1 MTQIR
6 IKIESPPPRRKRR
19 KLFRVALVFLVL
31 LVGLYFVVTS
41 ATFVKKVVLP
51 QLSHALNADITVA
64 DLQVSPLRKVVL
76 WDVKIQPPGNEP
88 VLTIK
93 EVRARYSLLSILRGT
108 IEVSELTV
116 ESPRLTIVQ
125 DADGRSNLDFLKT
138 PEPVK
143 PEAQPAATPPA
154 SSVPQL
160 NLKLV
165 TLNNAT
171 VRLTKKHLSGAPDVV
186 EVSGL
191 NFKLQDL
198 KNGQPGKLELSL
210 NAAVEKTTQPSVGA
224 SALKGRLGGQFTFNL
239 AADLKPTEVKGGLS
253 FAVENATGAW
263 ADLKA
268 LTARLDCDTTPTEI
282 RQVAVR
288 FSKAEV
294 ALGEVRVSGP
304 LDVAKQE
311 GKLKLEVL
319 ALDRRVL
326 NLAGAASGIDFGTTT
341 VNASADLELLRG
353 GGVIAV
359 AGRLEAAQLQLV
371 QQGRTSPTLDVR
383 CDFAATIDS
392 AAKTAEVRFLN
403 LAGAQNAR
411 PFLQSELPRSL
422 TLTWGGATTTASD
435 ATFLVSFFDVNL
447 AEWREFLGDATL
459 AGNISGTLQLATG
472 NGGKQLRAEWAGAVD
487 KFAATVG
494 SNRLA
499 QADGRVTARFS
510 VADLKDLKLE
520 DFRLELRQQGQSA
533 LVATAAGGI
542 RAAGKATDLQ
552 LSVQATLARLL
563 AVVAVPGLNV
573 SSGTL
578 DLQARLQ
585 LKDAKQ
591 SLVGKLTVADFSA
604 QPGDLHLAQL
614 GTEFDFDL
622 AVGDKS
628 LEIQKLAG
636 VVRVEGKPG
645 GRIEA
650 GGKVELAGAALS
662 GRVHLKVSDVNQE
675 LVRPLL
681 APTLGDKKLVSV
693 VFGSVVTL
701 DLAANNTIK
710 FVADTQI
717 TNLVVSA
724 PSRPALA
731 PPLHLRMQVDV
742 GVAKQVA
749 QIQQCRLTL
758 TPTDRARNELDLAG
772 TIDLSQPDAIT
783 GHLNL
788 SAASL
793 DFTRYYDLL
802 VTESSVADEQA
813 PAISSEPAR
822 EPEALVLP
830 LQNFSCDLAIEH
842 LYLREVDLSN
852 WRATAKISGGQITL
866 DPCLFDL
873 NGGPVVLSGAADLGV
888 PGYRYAVG
896 LKAQAVPVPP
906 LINTFTTGSGELI
919 GGQFFGDLQLQG
931 TGVTGA
937 CLRTNLTGQFNLMT
951 TNMNLAISNVR
962 TPVLNLIVNTI
973 LGLPDLIAGLTGRW
987 EAGQLRW
994 ADEIT
999 AQPIEVLRVVGGVG
1013 ESKWEFRETLV
1024 KTAAFQVESTGAIG
1038 WGTAGSNTTVYFP
1051 LRVSLARRYAE
1062 KLGMVYF
1069 NTPTNAAYISLPEFL
1084 TIKGT
1089 MGDVKSDFS
1098 QTGLL
1103 LLTGKSLGGVGLET
1117 GKAIGEVG
1125 LEAGKIVGDAGRLL
1139 YGTASGLFKPRLGNA
1154 DPNAAGSATTNNV
1167 AAPKKKSGLFNFFKR
1182 DKKE

>member
-1 MTQIR
+1 M
-6 IKIESPPPRRKRR
+6 
-19 KLFRVALVFLVL
+19 FRVALVFLVL

-41 ATFVKKVVLP
+41 APFVKKVVLP
-51 QLSHALNADITVA
+51 QVSRALQADITVA

-76 WDVKIQPPGNEP
+76 QDVKIQPSGNEP
-88 VLTIK
+88 LLTIK
-93 EVRARYSLLSILRGT
+93 EVRARYSLFSILRGN

-125 DADGRSNLDFLKT
+125 DADGRSNLDFLKSPQT
-138 PEPVK
+138 AK
-143 PEAQPAATPPA
+143 PEDQSMATSTA
-154 SSVPQL
+154 SSLPQL

-165 TLNNAT
+165 ALNNAT
-171 VRLTKKHLSGAPDVV
+171 VRLTKQHLSGAPDVV

-198 KNGQPGKLELSL
+198 KNGESGKVELSF
-210 NAAVEKTTQPSVGA
+210 NASVEKTAQPAAMA
-224 SALKGRLGGQFTFNL
+224 SALKARLGGQFTFNL
-239 AADLKPTEVKGGLS
+239 AADLKPTEGKGGLS
-253 FAVENATGAW
+253 CAVENATGDW
-263 ADLKA
+263 ADLNA
-268 LTARLDCDTTPTEI
+268 LAARLDCDTTPTEI
-282 RQVAVR
+282 KQLAVR
-288 FSKAEV
+288 FSKAEM

-304 LDVAKQE
+304 FDVAKQE

-319 ALDRRVL
+319 SLDRRVL
-326 NLAGAASGIDFGTTT
+326 NLVGAASGIDFGTTT

-353 GGVIAV
+353 GGAVSV
-359 AGRLEAAQLQLV
+359 AGRVEAAQLQLV

-383 CDFAATIDS
+383 CDYAATIDK

-435 ATFLVSFFDVNL
+435 ATFLVRVSDLNL
-447 AEWREFLGDATL
+447 AEWREFLGDETL
-459 AGNISGTLQLATG
+459 AGSISGTLQLVTG
-472 NGGKQLRAEWAGAVD
+472 DGGKQLRAEWAGAVD
-487 KFAATVG
+487 KFAATIG

-499 QADGRVTARFS
+499 QADGRVTARVS
-510 VADLKDLKLE
+510 VTDLKDLKLE
-520 DFRLELRQQGQSA
+520 DFRLELRQQGQAA
-533 LVATAAGGI
+533 LVATASGGI
-542 RAAGKATDLQ
+542 QADKHFTDLQ
-552 LSVQATLARLL
+552 VSVQATLARLL
-563 AVVAVPGLNV
+563 GVVALPGLNV
-573 SSGTL
+573 TNGTL
-578 DLQARLQ
+578 ALQAHLQ

-591 SLVGKLTVADFSA
+591 SLAGKVTVADVSTQEGGLPIA
-604 QPGDLHLAQL
+604 HWAGDF
-614 GTEFDFDL
+614 EFDL
-622 AVGDKS
+622 AAGDKW
-628 LEIQKLAG
+628 LQIQKLAG
-636 VVRVEGKPG
+636 VVRVGGKQG
-645 GRIEA
+645 GRIDA
-650 GGKVELAGAALS
+650 GGKIEFAGATPS
-662 GRVHLKVSDVNQE
+662 GRVQLKVSDVNQE
-675 LVRPLL
+675 LVRPFL
-681 APTLGDKKLVSV
+681 APALGDKKLVSV
-693 VFGSVVTL
+693 TLGSVVTL
-701 DLAANNTIK
+701 DLDANDSIK
-710 FVADTQI
+710 LVADTQI
-717 TNLVVSA
+717 TNLVVSD

-731 PPLHLRMQVDV
+731 TPLHLRMQVDV

-749 QIQQCRLTL
+749 QIRQCRLSL

-772 TIDLSQPDAIT
+772 TIDLAQPDAVT
-783 GHLNL
+783 GNLKL
-788 SAASL
+788 SAAAL

-802 VTESSVADEQA
+802 VSESSPAEEQVQPPDA
-813 PAISSEPAR
+813 SSAPAR

-830 LQNFSCDLAIEH
+830 LQNFTCDIEIGH

-852 WRATAKISGGQITL
+852 WRATAKVSGGQITL
-866 DPCLFDL
+866 EPCLFDL
-873 NGGPVVLSGAADLGV
+873 NGGPVALNVAADLGV

-906 LINTFTTGSGELI
+906 LINTFTTGNGELI
-919 GGQFFGDLQLQG
+919 GGQFFGELQLQG
-931 TGVTGA
+931 AGVTGA
-937 CLRTNLTGQFNLMT
+937 SLRTNLTGQFNLMT

-973 LGLPDLIAGLTGRW
+973 LGLPDLIGGLTGRW

-1024 KTAAFQVESTGAIG
+1024 KTAAFQVESIGAIG
-1038 WGTAGSNTTVYFP
+1038 WGTAGSNTTVQFP
-1051 LRVSLARRYAE
+1051 LQVSLGRRYAE

-1069 NTPTNAAYISLPEFL
+1069 NTPTNAAYIALPEFL
-1084 TIKGT
+1084 TINGT
-1089 MGDVKSDFS
+1089 MADVKSDFS

-1117 GKAIGEVG
+1117 GKAIGGVG

-1154 DPNAAGSATTNNV
+1154 GTNAVAGSATNNAV
-1167 AAPKKKSGLFNFFKR
+1167 APKKKSGIFNFFKR